1 MHNELTHYGVKG
13 MKWGVRRSEAQLARA
28 RGKSGTNKDVSAE
41 DRARRKETAKK
52 VAVGAAAVITVAA
65 AATIYAKNKKQV
77 DAFIAKNASK
87 VIDTA
92 ATSISNQQKASK
104 SRAAAKVVAKEIN
117 DRLYA
122 EKNKQKI
129 MDSPALLNKYKR
141 YLNDADVETAVKNL
155 QRTKQLHELTQD
167 DIRRGANYV
176 NAVLAYSTAATTAYN
191 LKNSQLAKDMKKK
204 KKNG

>member
-28 RGKSGTNKDVSAE
+28 RGKSGTNKDISAE

-87 VIDTA
+87 VIDTVAESSAKRTA
-92 ATSISNQQKASK
+92 AQ
-104 SRAAAKVVAKEIN
+104 VAK
-117 DRLYA
+117 DKAYVS
-122 EKNKQKI
+122 KNQSKI
-129 MDSPALLNKYKR
+129 LKSPALLNRYKD
-141 YLNDADVETAVKNL
+141 YLDKGTVDEAVKNL
-155 QRTKQLHELTQD
+155 QRTRDLHNLTQD

-176 NAVLAYSTAATTAYN
+176 NAVLAYGTAATAVYN